1 LLASVWNLY
10 NYFYPYSSD
19 LQIFWDKHLQEAINS
34 LINNENIKDVLNKLN
49 QTLNDAHS
57 YISID
62 SKNKGMSFVKRNY
75 YPINFEYLD
84 NKVVVSSISKDYH
97 SIIET
102 ENILINVNNEEINS
116 IITRL
121 IKSYS
126 GKEETSIH
134 SVVEDWSKLGFLN
147 SLFNSFSSADS
158 LTLTFIN
165 KDGFPKN
172 IVIQKTDNKYDKF
185 ITQIFK
191 KDNYYYIDA
200 GNLNYKDFKKNM
212 KSIEQ
217 SKGIFFDLRSHPT
230 YSFTRILSHFT
241 NTDLV
246 LDNLFTPI
254 RTSPRKDS
262 ITYKSV
268 TGFKIKSSK
277 KQINI
282 PVYFIT
288 GPGLYSYGESC
299 IHLIKKGKL
308 GLTIGDNTGGCN
320 GDMNFNRIFNTTLAW
335 TGKKVLNNEGEV
347 FQGIGYKPNIY
358 FNFESKHADKKLLLN
373 DLLIEIKKTPN
384 N

>member
-1 LLASVWNLY
+1 
-10 NYFYPYSSD
+10 
-19 LQIFWDKHLQEAINS
+19 
-34 LINNENIKDVLNKLN
+34 
-49 QTLNDAHS
+49 LNDAHS

-268 TGFKIKSSK
+268 TG
-277 KQINI
+277 
-282 PVYFIT
+282 
-288 GPGLYSYGESC
+288 PGLYSYGESC